1 MTTGSLPPGLARNS
15 RLDRWV
21 EIRTDGVVEVRTG
34 KVEIGQ
40 GITSA
45 LAQIAAEELD
55 VDYARIR
62 MIPADTGRS
71 PNEGVTAGSRST
83 MDGGGALR
91 QACAEVRDAF
101 LQAAARRLDAG
112 VDELFVRDGTI
123 HRKASNESATYWELS
138 VEVDL
143 SRDADGRAAPKRADQ
158 LTLVG
163 KPLPRLDLP
172 DKVAGAGVYV
182 HDLELPGM
190 LHGRVVRPPSYRAVL
205 QAFDGKRIEAMPGVR
220 AVVRDGRFLGVVAAR
235 EEQAVTAA
243 AALAK
248 CAVWQEAA
256 DLPDVDAM
264 PAFLRSR
271 PSKAKMLSEK
281 GVPRHTGTHD
291 LGAHAEGAHAVSAS
305 YSRPFLAHAS
315 IGPACAV
322 ARVQAGAIEVWCQSQ
337 SIHPTRLDIAKT
349 LGVAPDT
356 ITVRHVQGAGCY
368 GHNAADDAALDAV
381 LLARAV
387 EGHPV
392 RLQWSHEDEL
402 AWSPFGPAMVVAMN
416 GAVDGAGRIV
426 DWRHELWSN
435 PHIARPGLQESPS
448 LLAAWHLDRP
458 FAQPPGID
466 ALPGIQPT
474 SERNA
479 VPIYDFPNQRVV
491 LNALERLPVR
501 TGTLRA
507 IGGFLN
513 TYAIECFMDELAHAA
528 GVDPVEL
535 RLKHLGDER
544 AIAVIEAA
552 RARSGLASRSRHDG
566 SGGGSGGNGSRG
578 DGTRGR
584 GLGFARYSNEAAYA
598 AVVVEVEAGAT
609 IKVVR
614 AVAVVDCGRTINPDG
629 VSNQVEGGIVQ
640 AVSWVLK
647 EQVRFDRTR
656 ITTRTWDELS
666 DPALQGRPQG
676 DEPGS
681 AADRPAS
688 DGCRR
693 AADHPA
699 SRRDRE
705 RVLRRDRRTD
715 PAGPDDARG
724 RAGDAPG
731 R

>member
-1 MTTGSLPPGLARNS
+1 MTIELPPSLARNS

-40 GITSA
+40 GITST

-55 VDYARIR
+55 VDYRRIR

-101 LQAAARRLDAG
+101 LRAAARRLNAG

-123 HRKASNESATYWELS
+123 HRTASNESATYWELS
-138 VEVDL
+138 SEVDL
-143 SRDADGRAAPKRADQ
+143 ARDADGRASPKRADQ

-205 QAFDGKRIEAMPGVR
+205 QAFDGKRIEMMPGVR

-235 EEQAVTAA
+235 EEQAVAAA

-248 CAVWQEAA
+248 CAAWHETA
-256 DLPDVDAM
+256 DLPEVDAM
-264 PAFLRSR
+264 PAFLRSQ
-271 PSKAKMLSEK
+271 PSKAKILSEK
-281 GVPRHTGTHD
+281 GVPQH
-291 LGAHAEGAHAVSAS
+291 AHSVSAS

-322 ARVQAGAIEVWCQSQ
+322 ARVQAGAVEVWSQSQ

-349 LGVAPDT
+349 LGVSPDT

-416 GAVDGAGRIV
+416 GAVDDAGRIV

-435 PHIARPGLQESPS
+435 PHIARPGLQENPS
-448 LLAAWHLDRP
+448 LLAAWHLDQP

-479 VPIYDFPNQRVV
+479 VPIYDFANQRVV

-513 TYAIECFMDELAHAA
+513 TFAAECFMDELAHAA

-535 RLKHLGDER
+535 RLKHLSDER
-544 AIAVIEAA
+544 AIAVIRAA
-552 RARSGLASRSRHDG
+552 REKSGLSSRSRRDG
-566 SGGGSGGNGSRG
+566 SHGM
-578 DGTRGR
+578 

-598 AVVVEVEAGAT
+598 AVVVEVEAGET
-609 IKVVR
+609 IRVVR
-614 AVAVVDCGRTINPDG
+614 AVAAVDCGRTINPDG

-656 ITTRTWDELS
+656 ITTRTWDDYPILRFSEAPPVEVS
-666 DPALQGRPQG
+666 IIDRP
-676 DEPGS
+676 DEPSLGVGEAVAGPV
-681 AADRPAS
+681 AAAIANAVFDAIGVRV
-688 DGCRR
+688 
-693 AADHPA
+693 
-699 SRRDRE
+699 RDLPLTRE
-705 RVLRRDRRTD
+705 RML
-715 PAGPDDARG
+715 AAINDA
-724 RAGDAPG
+724 
-731 R
+731 

>member
-1 MTTGSLPPGLARNS
+1 MTAVPLPPGLARNS

-21 EIRTDGVVEVRTG
+21 EVRTDGVVEVRTG

-40 GITSA
+40 GIVSA

-101 LQAAARRLDAG
+101 LQAAARRLNAG
-112 VDELFVRDGTI
+112 VDELFVRDGTV

-138 VEVDL
+138 AEVDL
-143 SRDADGRAAPKRADQ
+143 SRDADGRVAPKRADQ

-163 KPLPRLDLP
+163 KPLPRVDLP

-205 QAFDGKRIEAMPGVR
+205 QAVDGRRVETMPGVR
-220 AVVRDGRFLGVVAAR
+220 AVVRDGRFLGVVAQR
-235 EEQAVTAA
+235 EEQAVAAA

-248 CAVWQEAA
+248 GAVWQEAE
-256 DLPDVDAM
+256 DLPDVDAL

-271 PSKAKMLSEK
+271 PSTAKVLSEK
-281 GVPRHTGTHD
+281 GAPQ
-291 LGAHAEGAHAVSAS
+291 ESSAHAVSAS

-322 ARVQAGAIEVWCQSQ
+322 ARVQDGAIEVWCHSQ

-381 LLARAV
+381 LLARVV

-416 GAVDGAGRIV
+416 GKVDDAGRIV

-466 ALPGIQPT
+466 ALPGILPT

-535 RLKHLGDER
+535 RLRHLRDER
-544 AIAVIEAA
+544 AIAVIKAVRE
-552 RARSGLASRSRHDG
+552 RSGLASRSR
-566 SGGGSGGNGSRG
+566 R
-578 DGTRGR
+578 DGTRGM

-598 AVVVEVEAGAT
+598 AVVVEVEAGET

-640 AVSWVLK
+640 AISWVLK

-656 ITTRTWDELS
+656 ITTRTWDDYPILRFSEAPPVEVS
-666 DPALQGRPQG
+666 IIDRP
-676 DEPGS
+676 DEPSLGVGEAVAGPV
-681 AADRPAS
+681 AAAIANAVFDAIGVRV
-688 DGCRR
+688 
-693 AADHPA
+693 
-699 SRRDRE
+699 RDLPLTRE
-705 RVLRRDRRTD
+705 RLLAAIDE
-715 PAGPDDARG
+715 
-724 RAGDAPG
+724 APESG
-731 R
+731 

>member
-1 MTTGSLPPGLARNS
+1 MTIDSLPPSLARNL

-40 GITSA
+40 GIVSA

-101 LQAAARRLDAG
+101 LRAAARRLDAD

-123 HRKASNESATYWELS
+123 HRKASNESASYWELS
-138 VEVDL
+138 AEVDL
-143 SRDADGRAAPKRADQ
+143 ARDADGRAAPKRADQ

-205 QAFDGKRIEAMPGVR
+205 HAVDGKRIETMPGVR

-235 EEQAVTAA
+235 EEQAVAAA
-243 AALAK
+243 AALAN
-248 CAVWQEAA
+248 CAVWHQAE
-256 DLPDVDAM
+256 DLPDVDAI
-264 PAFLRSR
+264 PAFLRSL
-271 PSKAKMLSEK
+271 PSKAKILSEK
-281 GVPRHTGTHD
+281 GVPQAT
-291 LGAHAEGAHAVSAS
+291 GAHAVSAR

-322 ARVQAGAIEVWCQSQ
+322 ARVQSGAIEVWCQSQ

-402 AWSPFGPAMVVAMN
+402 AWSPFGPAMVVAMD
-416 GAVDGAGRIV
+416 GAVDDAGRIV

-448 LLAAWHLDRP
+448 LLAAWHLDQP

-535 RLKHLGDER
+535 RLNHLSDER
-544 AIAVIEAA
+544 AIAVIKAA
-552 RARSGLASRSRHDG
+552 RERSGLASRSRHDG
-566 SGGGSGGNGSRG
+566 SGHDGSRG
-578 DGTRGR
+578 M

-609 IKVVR
+609 INVVR
-614 AVAVVDCGRTINPDG
+614 AVAAVDCGRTINPDG

-656 ITTRTWDELS
+656 ITTRTWDDYPILRFSEAPPVEVS
-666 DPALQGRPQG
+666 IIDRP
-676 DEPGS
+676 DEPSLGVGEAVAGPV
-681 AADRPAS
+681 AAAIANAVFDAIGVRV
-688 DGCRR
+688 
-693 AADHPA
+693 
-699 SRRDRE
+699 RDLPLTRE
-705 RVLRRDRRTD
+705 RMV
-715 PAGPDDARG
+715 AEINDA
-724 RAGDAPG
+724 
-731 R
+731 

>member
-1 MTTGSLPPGLARNS
+1 MTTVPLPPGLARNS

-21 EIRTDGVVEVRTG
+21 EIRRDGTVEVRTG

-40 GITSA
+40 GIVSA

-55 VDYARIR
+55 VDYGRIR

-101 LQAAARRLDAG
+101 LQAAARRLNAG
-112 VDELFVRDGTI
+112 VDELFVRDGTV
-123 HRKASNESATYWELS
+123 HRKASNQSATYWELS
-138 VEVDL
+138 AEVDL

-182 HDLELPGM
+182 HDLELPGL
-190 LHGRVVRPPSYRAVL
+190 LHGRVVRPPSYRATL
-205 QAFDGKRIEAMPGVR
+205 EACDGKRVEAMPGVR
-220 AVVRDGRFLGVVAAR
+220 AVVRDGRFLGVVAER
-235 EEQAVTAA
+235 EEQAVAAA
-243 AALAK
+243 AALARA
-248 CAVWQEAA
+248 AVWREAA
-256 DLPDVDAM
+256 DLPDVDAL
-264 PAFLRSR
+264 PAFLRAR
-271 PSKAKMLSEK
+271 PSKPKVLSEK
-281 GVPRHTGTHD
+281 GAPHT
-291 LGAHAEGAHAVSAS
+291 GAHAVSAS

-322 ARVQAGAIEVWCQSQ
+322 ARVRDGAIEVWCHSQ

-387 EGHPV
+387 AGQPV

-402 AWSPFGPAMVVAMN
+402 AWSPFGPAMAVAMS

-426 DWRHELWSN
+426 DWRHDLWSN

-448 LLAAWHLDRP
+448 LLAAWHLEKP
-458 FAQPPGID
+458 FDQPPGID
-466 ALPGIQPT
+466 ALPGILPT

-491 LNALERLPVR
+491 LNVLERLPVR

-513 TYAIECFMDELAHAA
+513 TFAIECFMDELAHAA
-528 GVDPVEL
+528 GLDPVEL
-535 RLKHLGDER
+535 RLRHLRDER
-544 AIAVIEAA
+544 AIAVIKAA
-552 RARSGLASRSRHDG
+552 RERSGLAYR
-566 SGGGSGGNGSRG
+566 SRG
-578 DGTRGR
+578 DGTRGDGTR
-584 GLGFARYSNEAAYA
+584 GMGLGFARYSNEAAYA
-598 AVVVEVEAGAT
+598 AVAVEVEAGET
-609 IKVVR
+609 IRVVR
-614 AVAVVDCGRTINPDG
+614 AVAAIDCGRTINPDG
-629 VSNQVEGGIVQ
+629 VANQVEGGIVQ
-640 AVSWVLK
+640 ATSWVLK

-656 ITTRTWDELS
+656 ITTRTWDDYPILRFSEAPPVEVAII
-666 DPALQGRPQG
+666 DRP
-676 DEPGS
+676 DEPSLGVGEAVAGPV
-681 AADRPAS
+681 AAAIANAVFDAIGVRV
-688 DGCRR
+688 
-693 AADHPA
+693 
-699 SRRDRE
+699 RDLPLTRE
-705 RVLRRDRRTD
+705 RLL
-715 PAGPDDARG
+715 AAIDA
-724 RAGDAPG
+724 A
-731 R
+731 

>member
-1 MTTGSLPPGLARNS
+1 MTTTPLPPGLARNS

-40 GITSA
+40 GIVSA

-91 QACAEVRDAF
+91 QACAEVRDDF
-101 LQAAARRLDAG
+101 LQAAARRLNAG

-138 VEVDL
+138 ADVDL

-172 DKVAGAGVYV
+172 DKVTGAGVYV
-182 HDLELPGM
+182 HDLDLPGM
-190 LHGRVVRPPSYRAVL
+190 LHGRVVRPPSYGAVL
-205 QAFDGKRIEAMPGVR
+205 KGVDGKRVETMPGVR
-220 AVVRDGRFLGVVAAR
+220 AVVRDGRFLGVVAQR
-235 EEQAVTAA
+235 EEQAVAAA

-248 CAVWQEAA
+248 SAVWQEAE
-256 DLPDVDAM
+256 DLPDVDAL

-271 PSKAKMLSEK
+271 PSKAKILSEK
-281 GVPRHTGTHD
+281 GVPQQG
-291 LGAHAEGAHAVSAS
+291 GAHAVSAS

-322 ARVQAGAIEVWCQSQ
+322 ARAQAGAIEVWCHSQ

-402 AWSPFGPAMVVAMN
+402 AWSPFGPAMVVALD
-416 GAVDGAGRIV
+416 GAVDDAGRIV
-426 DWRHELWSN
+426 DWRHEVWSN

-466 ALPGIQPT
+466 SLPGVQPT

-535 RLKHLGDER
+535 RLKHLSDER
-544 AIAVIEAA
+544 AIAVIKAA
-552 RARSGLASRSRHDG
+552 RERSGLASRSRPDG
-566 SGGGSGGNGSRG
+566 AGGDGSRG
-578 DGTRGR
+578 M

-598 AVVVEVEAGAT
+598 AVVVEVEAGET
-609 IKVVR
+609 IKVLR
-614 AVAVVDCGRTINPDG
+614 AVAAVDCGRTINPDG
-629 VSNQVEGGIVQ
+629 VSNQIEGGIVQ
-640 AVSWVLK
+640 ATSWVLK

-656 ITTRTWDELS
+656 ITTRTWDDYPILRFSEAPPVEVAII
-666 DPALQGRPQG
+666 DRP
-676 DEPGS
+676 DEPSLGVGEAVAGPL
-681 AADRPAS
+681 AAAIANAVFDAIGVRV
-688 DGCRR
+688 
-693 AADHPA
+693 
-699 SRRDRE
+699 RDLPFTRE
-705 RVLRRDRRTD
+705 RML
-715 PAGPDDARG
+715 AAINDA
-724 RAGDAPG
+724 
-731 R
+731 

>member
-1 MTTGSLPPGLARNS
+1 MTTVPLPPGLARNS

-21 EIRTDGVVEVRTG
+21 EVRTDGVVEVRTG

-40 GITSA
+40 GIVSA

-112 VDELFVRDGTI
+112 VDELFVRDGTV
-123 HRKASNESATYWELS
+123 HRKASNQSATYWELTA
-138 VEVDL
+138 EVDL
-143 SRDADGRAAPKRADQ
+143 SRDADGRVAPKPADQ

-163 KPLPRLDLP
+163 RKLPRLDLP

-190 LHGRVVRPPSYRAVL
+190 LHGRVVRPTSYGALLKAVD
-205 QAFDGKRIEAMPGVR
+205 AERIGTMPGVR
-220 AVVRDGRFLGVVAAR
+220 AVVRDGRFLGVVAQR
-235 EEQAVTAA
+235 EEQAVAAA

-248 CAVWQEAA
+248 AAVWQEAGE
-256 DLPDVDAM
+256 LPDVDAL
-264 PAFLRSR
+264 PDFLRSR
-271 PSKAKMLSEK
+271 PAKAKVLSEK
-281 GVPRHTGTHD
+281 GEPQRA
-291 LGAHAEGAHAVSAS
+291 GARAVSAS

-322 ARVQAGAIEVWCQSQ
+322 ARVQAGAIEVWCHSQ

-402 AWSPFGPAMVVAMN
+402 AWSPFGPAMVVDMS
-416 GAVDGAGRIV
+416 GAVDDSGRIV

-448 LLAAWHLDRP
+448 LLAAWHLEKP

-466 ALPGIQPT
+466 SLPGVQPT

-535 RLKHLGDER
+535 RLRHLRDER
-544 AIAVIEAA
+544 AVAVIKAA
-552 RARSGLASRSRHDG
+552 RERSGLASRAHGDAT
-566 SGGGSGGNGSRG
+566 RG
-578 DGTRGR
+578 DRTRGM

-598 AVVVEVEAGAT
+598 AVAVEVEAGET
-609 IKVVR
+609 IRVLR
-614 AVAVVDCGRTINPDG
+614 AVAAVDCGRTINPDG

-656 ITTRTWDELS
+656 ITTRTWDDYPILRFGEA
-666 DPALQGRPQG
+666 PAVEVAIIDRP
-676 DEPGS
+676 DEPSLGVGEAVAGPV
-681 AADRPAS
+681 AAAIANAVFDAIGVRV
-688 DGCRR
+688 
-693 AADHPA
+693 
-699 SRRDRE
+699 RDLPFTRE
-705 RVLRRDRRTD
+705 RLL
-715 PAGPDDARG
+715 AAINE
-724 RAGDAPG
+724 A
-731 R
+731 

>member
-1 MTTGSLPPGLARNS
+1 MTTVPLPPGLARNS

-21 EIRTDGVVEVRTG
+21 EVRTDGVVEVRTG

-40 GITSA
+40 GIVSA

-101 LQAAARRLDAG
+101 LQAAARRLNAG
-112 VDELFVRDGTI
+112 VDELFVRDGTV

-138 VEVDL
+138 AEVDL

-163 KPLPRLDLP
+163 KPLQRLDLP

-182 HDLELPGM
+182 HDMELPGL

-205 QAFDGKRIEAMPGVR
+205 KAVDAKRVETMPGVR
-220 AVVRDGRFLGVVAAR
+220 AVVRDGRFLGVVAER
-235 EEQAVTAA
+235 EEQAVAAA

-248 CAVWQEAA
+248 GAVWQEAE

-271 PSKAKMLSEK
+271 PSKAKVLSEK
-281 GVPRHTGTHD
+281 GAPQQGS
-291 LGAHAEGAHAVSAS
+291 AHAISAS

-322 ARVQAGAIEVWCQSQ
+322 ARVQGGAIEVWCQSQ
-337 SIHPTRLDIAKT
+337 SIHPTRIDIAKT
-349 LGVAPDT
+349 LGVAPET

-402 AWSPFGPAMVVAMN
+402 AWSPFGPAMVVALN
-416 GAVDGAGRIV
+416 GAVDDAGRIV
-426 DWRHELWSN
+426 DWRHEFWSN

-448 LLAAWHLDRP
+448 LLAAWHLGKP

-466 ALPGIQPT
+466 SLPGIQPT

-535 RLKHLGDER
+535 RLKHLSDER
-544 AIAVIEAA
+544 AIAVIKAA
-552 RARSGLASRSRHDG
+552 RERSGFASRSRG
-566 SGGGSGGNGSRG
+566 EGSRG
-578 DGTRGR
+578 DRTRGR

-598 AVVVEVEAGAT
+598 AVVVEVEAGET
-609 IKVVR
+609 IRVLR
-614 AVAVVDCGRTINPDG
+614 AIAVVDCGRTINPDG
-629 VSNQVEGGIVQ
+629 VKNQVEGGIVQ
-640 AVSWVLK
+640 ATSWVLK

-656 ITTRTWDELS
+656 ITTRTWDDYPILRFSEAPPVEVS
-666 DPALQGRPQG
+666 IIDRP
-676 DEPGS
+676 DEPSLGVGEAVAGP
-681 AADRPAS
+681 AA
-688 DGCRR
+688 
-693 AADHPA
+693 AAIANAVFDA
-699 SRRDRE
+699 IGVRVRDLPLTRE
-705 RVLRRDRRTD
+705 RLL
-715 PAGPDDARG
+715 AAINE
-724 RAGDAPG
+724 A
-731 R
+731 

>member
-1 MTTGSLPPGLARNS
+1 MAINSLPPSLARNR

-101 LQAAARRLDAG
+101 LRAAARRLDAD

-123 HRKASNESATYWELS
+123 HRKTSNESATYWELS
-138 VEVDL
+138 DEVDL
-143 SRDADGRAAPKRADQ
+143 ARDADGRAAPKRADQ

-205 QAFDGKRIEAMPGVR
+205 HAFDGKRIHTMPGVR

-235 EEQAVTAA
+235 EEQAIAAA
-243 AALAK
+243 AALAN
-248 CAVWQEAA
+248 CAVWHEAE
-256 DLPDVDAM
+256 DLPDVDAI

-271 PSKAKMLSEK
+271 PSKPKILSEK
-281 GVPRHTGTHD
+281 GVLQAT
-291 LGAHAEGAHAVSAS
+291 GAHTLSAS

-322 ARVQAGAIEVWCQSQ
+322 ARVHAGAIEVWCQSQ

-381 LLARAV
+381 LLARTV

-416 GAVDGAGRIV
+416 GAVDDAGRVV

-448 LLAAWHLDRP
+448 LLAAWHLDQS

-466 ALPGIQPT
+466 ALLGIQPT

-479 VPIYDFPNQRVV
+479 VPIYDFANQRVV

-544 AIAVIEAA
+544 AIAVIKAA
-552 RARSGLASRSRHDG
+552 RERSGLASRSRGD
-566 SGGGSGGNGSRG
+566 GSRG
-578 DGTRGR
+578 M

-614 AVAVVDCGRTINPDG
+614 AVAAVDCGRTINPDG

-656 ITTRTWDELS
+656 ITTRTWDDYPILRFSESPPVEVSIIDRPDELS
-666 DPALQGRPQG
+666 LGVGEAVAGPV
-676 DEPGS
+676 
-681 AADRPAS
+681 AAAIANAVFDAIGVRV
-688 DGCRR
+688 
-693 AADHPA
+693 
-699 SRRDRE
+699 RDLPLTRE
-705 RVLRRDRRTD
+705 RML
-715 PAGPDDARG
+715 AAINDA
-724 RAGDAPG
+724 
-731 R
+731 

>member
-1 MTTGSLPPGLARNS
+1 MTTDPLPPGLARNS

-101 LQAAARRLDAG
+101 LQAAARRLNAG

-138 VEVDL
+138 AEVDL

-205 QAFDGKRIEAMPGVR
+205 KAFDGKRIETMPGVR
-220 AVVRDGRFLGVVAAR
+220 AVVRDGRFLGVVAAARGAGRRRGGGAGEGRRLAGSRGPAGRRCHARLPAIPAIEGEDAER
-235 EEQAVTAA
+235 EGR
-243 AALAK
+243 
-248 CAVWQEAA
+248 AA
-256 DLPDVDAM
+256 DSA
-264 PAFLRSR
+264 
-271 PSKAKMLSEK
+271 
-281 GVPRHTGTHD
+281 
-291 LGAHAEGAHAVSAS
+291 GAHAVSAS

-416 GAVDGAGRIV
+416 GEVDDAGRIV

-448 LLAAWHLDRP
+448 LLAAWHLDQP

-535 RLKHLGDER
+535 RLKHLSDER
-544 AIAVIEAA
+544 AIAVIKAA
-552 RARSGLASRSRHDG
+552 RERSGLASRSRHDG
-566 SGGGSGGNGSRG
+566 SGATGRAAWASVSRA
-578 DGTRGR
+578 TATKPPTPRWWSRSRLVRRSRSCARSRPWTAAGR
-584 GLGFARYSNEAAYA
+584 S
-598 AVVVEVEAGAT
+598 
-609 IKVVR
+609 
-614 AVAVVDCGRTINPDG
+614 
-629 VSNQVEGGIVQ
+629 
-640 AVSWVLK
+640 
-647 EQVRFDRTR
+647 
-656 ITTRTWDELS
+656 TRT
-666 DPALQGRPQG
+666 A
-676 DEPGS
+676 
-681 AADRPAS
+681 
-688 DGCRR
+688 
-693 AADHPA
+693 
-699 SRRDRE
+699 
-705 RVLRRDRRTD
+705 
-715 PAGPDDARG
+715 
-724 RAGDAPG
+724 
-731 R
+731 

>member
-1 MTTGSLPPGLARNS
+1 MTSASLPPGLARNS

-101 LQAAARRLDAG
+101 LRAAAQRLNAG

-138 VEVDL
+138 EEVDL
-143 SRDADGRAAPKRADQ
+143 ARDADGRAAPKRADQ

-163 KPLPRLDLP
+163 RPLPRLDLP

-182 HDLELPGM
+182 HDLELPDM

-205 QAFDGKRIEAMPGVR
+205 RAFDGKRIETMPGVR
-220 AVVRDGRFLGVVAAR
+220 AVVRDGRFLGVVAVR
-235 EEQAVTAA
+235 EEQAVAAA

-248 CAVWQEAA
+248 CAVWHEAA
-256 DLPDVDAM
+256 DLPDVDAL

-271 PSKAKMLSEK
+271 PSHAKILSHK
-281 GVPRHTGTHD
+281 GLAQKTGANT
-291 LGAHAEGAHAVSAS
+291 VSAS

-322 ARVQAGAIEVWCQSQ
+322 ARVHAGAIEVWCQSQ

-349 LGVAPDT
+349 LGVAPEA

-402 AWSPFGPAMVVAMN
+402 AWSPFGPAMVVAMD
-416 GAVDGAGRIV
+416 GAVDDAGRIV

-448 LLAAWHLDRP
+448 LLAAWHLGQP

-466 ALPGIQPT
+466 ALPGIVPT

-479 VPIYDFPNQRVV
+479 VPIYDFANQRVV

-513 TYAIECFMDELAHAA
+513 TFAIECFMDELAHAA

-544 AIAVIEAA
+544 AIAVIKAA
-552 RARSGLASRSRHDG
+552 RERSGLASRSRHDG
-566 SGGGSGGNGSRG
+566 SGGDGSRG
-578 DGTRGR
+578 MGM
-584 GLGFARYSNEAAYA
+584 GFARYSNEAAYA
-598 AVVVEVEAGAT
+598 AVVVEVEAGET

-614 AVAVVDCGRTINPDG
+614 AIAAVDCGRTINPDG

-640 AVSWVLK
+640 AVSWTLK

-656 ITTRTWDELS
+656 ITTRTWDDYPILRFSEA
-666 DPALQGRPQG
+666 PAVEVSIIDRP
-676 DEPGS
+676 DEPSLGVGEAVAGPV
-681 AADRPAS
+681 AAAIANAVFDAIGVRV
-688 DGCRR
+688 
-693 AADHPA
+693 
-699 SRRDRE
+699 RDLPLTRE
-705 RVLRRDRRTD
+705 RMV
-715 PAGPDDARG
+715 AAINDA
-724 RAGDAPG
+724 
-731 R
+731 

>member
-1 MTTGSLPPGLARNS
+1 MTTAPLPPGLARNS

-101 LQAAARRLDAG
+101 LQAAARRLNAG

-138 VEVDL
+138 AEVDL
-143 SRDADGRAAPKRADQ
+143 SRDADGRVAPKPADQ

-205 QAFDGKRIEAMPGVR
+205 KAFDGKRVETMPGVR

-235 EEQAVTAA
+235 EEQAVAAA
-243 AALAK
+243 AALATG
-248 CAVWQEAA
+248 AVWQEAA
-256 DLPDVDAM
+256 DLPDVDGM
-264 PAFLRSR
+264 PAFLRSQ
-271 PSKAKMLSEK
+271 PSTAKILSEK
-281 GVPRHTGTHD
+281 GVPQHS
-291 LGAHAEGAHAVSAS
+291 AAHAVSAS

-322 ARVQAGAIEVWCQSQ
+322 ARVQAGAVEVWCQSQ

-349 LGVAPDT
+349 LGAASDT

-368 GHNAADDAALDAV
+368 GHNAADDAALDEV

-402 AWSPFGPAMVVAMN
+402 AWSPFGPAMIVAMN
-416 GAVDGAGRIV
+416 GAVDDAGRIV

-448 LLAAWHLDRP
+448 LLAAWHLDQP

-544 AIAVIEAA
+544 AIAVIKAA
-552 RARSGLASRSRHDG
+552 RERSGLASRSRGD
-566 SGGGSGGNGSRG
+566 GSRG
-578 DGTRGR
+578 M

-614 AVAVVDCGRTINPDG
+614 AVAAVDCGRTINPDG

-640 AVSWVLK
+640 ATSWVLK

-656 ITTRTWDELS
+656 ITTRSWDDYPILRFSEA
-666 DPALQGRPQG
+666 PAVEVSIIDRP
-676 DEPGS
+676 DEPSLGVGEAVAGPV
-681 AADRPAS
+681 AAAIANAVFDAIGVRV
-688 DGCRR
+688 
-693 AADHPA
+693 
-699 SRRDRE
+699 RDLPFTRE
-705 RVLRRDRRTD
+705 RML
-715 PAGPDDARG
+715 AAINE
-724 RAGDAPG
+724 A
-731 R
+731 